1 MTTYLSTEALSP
13 VMRSLSGD
21 QRRNRICALLRQRG
35 PMTRAELSRAT
46 GIAKSSM
53 SLLIDQLALLDL
65 VNVREATPA
74 NRSRSVRGRPGELVE
89 LNSSSGAAIGIEFGF
104 RHIRGVIGDVSHEIL
119 AEREIAMDSDYES
132 RKGLAA
138 AREIVTDLLHA
149 TRITPSRIL
158 GIGVSLQTPIDQRRL
173 AKFPNRLRNRWEGI
187 DISKE
192 LSEATGFEVLVEN
205 DANLAAY
212 AELLWGAQV
221 GNFVYIK
228 LQSGV
233 GGAVVVNHQVV
244 TGRHGAA
251 GEIGHLVLDPNGPIC
266 HCGQR
271 GCLDA
276 YASIPAML
284 STASLAFGYEM
295 DLRKFSALL
304 QQGDTLCTRIV
315 RDAAVKIG
323 QAAAMVCALL
333 NPDAIILGGTL
344 LTLNPGII
352 GDITESLQSFTLPTS
367 SDVQVLGAELGRH
380 SAALGGVALVLG
392 QIK

>member
-1 MTTYLSTEALSP
+1 MTIYLSTEALSP

-53 SLLIDQLALLDL
+53 SLLIDQLAQSDI
-65 VNVREATPA
+65 VKVREATPA

-104 RHIRGVIGDVSHEIL
+104 RHVRGVIGDVSHEIL
-119 AEREIAMDSDYES
+119 AEREIALDFEYEP
-132 RKGLAA
+132 RRGLSAA
-138 AREIVTDLLHA
+138 CEIVTDLLHA
-149 TRITPSRIL
+149 SRITPSRIL
-158 GIGVSLQTPIDQRRL
+158 GIGASLQTPIDHRQLVNFPSRL
-173 AKFPNRLRNRWEGI
+173 HNRWQGI
-187 DISKE
+187 DVSKE

-212 AELLWGAQV
+212 AELLWGAQL
-221 GNFVYIK
+221 GDFVYFK
-228 LQSGV
+228 LQSGI

-244 TGRHGAA
+244 TGRHGAT
-251 GEIGHLVLDPNGPIC
+251 GEIGHLILDPNGPIC

-295 DLRKFSALL
+295 TLRKFSVLIEE
-304 QQGDTLCTRIV
+304 GDTLCTRIV

-323 QAAAMVCALL
+323 QAVAMICVVL
-333 NPDAIILGGTL
+333 NPEAIILGGTL
-344 LTLNPGII
+344 LTLSPGII
-352 GDITESLQSFTLPTS
+352 GDITESMQSC
-367 SDVQVLGAELGRH
+367 VV
-380 SAALGGVALVLG
+380 
-392 QIK
+392 